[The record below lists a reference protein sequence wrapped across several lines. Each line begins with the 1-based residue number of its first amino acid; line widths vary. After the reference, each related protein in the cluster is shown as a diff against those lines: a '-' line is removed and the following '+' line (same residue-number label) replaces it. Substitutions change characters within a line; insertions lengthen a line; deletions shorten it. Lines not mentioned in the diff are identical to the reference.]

1 MNRRRRR
8 VNRKNHLN
16 LSGRASRNAARPLFV
31 RSARRCDK
39 VSVRSARCRGRRAI
53 LPLGAGSKWLIQRGA
68 LLLMI
73 FLIGCVSLE
82 KSYPDRRY
90 FALELV
96 TGKSPNYTGDRI
108 LSVASLR
115 ISPRY
120 ADRSFVYRTSTA
132 AYEADFYNQFLT
144 APDSMI
150 SEELRKGL
158 AASELFKYVV
168 GPSNPLQPNYVL
180 EGSINALY
188 GDFRDPSRPA
198 AVLEIEVFLYN
209 QDAGVS
215 LQKRY
220 EKSVPLSEKSP
231 EALIKGWDQ
240 ALADIVAALLADLKA
255 VNL

>member
-1 MNRRRRR
+1 M
-8 VNRKNHLN
+8 V
-16 LSGRASRNAARPLFV
+16 
-31 RSARRCDK
+31 
-39 VSVRSARCRGRRAI
+39 
-53 LPLGAGSKWLIQRGA
+53 
-68 LLLMI
+68 

-90 FALELV
+90 FALELAQ
-96 TGKSPNYTGDRI
+96 GKSPNSTSDRI
-108 LSVASLR
+108 LSVASPR

-120 ADRSFVYRTSTA
+120 ADRSFIYRTSTA

-150 SEELRKGL
+150 AEELRKGL

-198 AVLEIEVFLYN
+198 AVLEIEFFLYN
-209 QDAGVS
+209 QDPAASGVS

-220 EKSVPLSEKSP
+220 EKSVPLSERSP
-231 EALIKGWDQ
+231 EALVKGWDQ

-255 VNL
+255 ANL